1 MRKTKTLILNVIF
14 LALFVGFGG
23 AAQGQNENRAKEPDE
38 KPGVI
43 MIEAVSGVLVVD
55 AVDPAKRTVSLKSDD
70 GKIQTY
76 KLGPEVRNFD
86 QIKVGDV
93 VNVTL
98 FESVAVFVRKSDE
111 NPAAR
116 EVQTVRMAPKGT
128 KPGVVVSDT
137 TEVTA
142 KVEALDYAK
151 RTVTLKGPAGNMRT
165 ISVDEG
171 VKRFDNIKVGDEVVL
186 RITDAMAI
194 AVEKP

>member
-1 MRKTKTLILNVIF
+1 MRKGKILILSLIF
-14 LALFVGFGG
+14 VALFAGFDG
-23 AAQGQNENRAKEPDE
+23 AAQGQDENGAKESGE

-43 MIEAVSGVLVVD
+43 MIEAVSGVLMVD
-55 AVDPAKRTVSLKSDD
+55 AVDPVKRTVSLKSDD

-76 KLGPEVRNFD
+76 KLGPEVRNFS

-98 FESVAVFVRKSDE
+98 FESVAVFVRKSE
-111 NPAAR
+111 EEPAAG
-116 EVQTVRMAPKGT
+116 EIQTVRVAPRGA
-128 KPGVVVSDT
+128 KPGVVVSDI

-151 RTVTLKGPAGNMRT
+151 RAITLKGPQGNVRT
-165 ISVDEG
+165 ISVDES

-186 RITDAMAI
+186 RITDAVAI